1 MDVTHELDRFVE
13 RVAAVDVGKNELKV
27 CVRVPGDRV
36 GRRPQEVR
44 TFAARTG
51 SILELA
57 DWVRTEQVQLVV
69 MEATGDY
76 WKPVF
81 YLLEDEV
88 ECWLLDARQVKHLPG
103 RPKTDR
109 EDSIWLAKVAE
120 RGMTRPSFV
129 PPKPIRQLRDLTRY
143 RRALTQDR
151 TRNKQ
156 RLEKGLEDAQ
166 IKLSSV
172 ITDIHGVSGR
182 EMIEALIG
190 GQRDPKVLA
199 QLARGSMRG
208 KITALEE
215 ALTGQFTGH
224 HALICQ
230 MMLDTIDGLS
240 AQIQQLTDRIE
251 QAVAPFARQVD
262 QLDEITGVGRIAA
275 QDIIAEIG
283 VDMAMFATAAHLVSW
298 AKFCPQVI
306 QSGGKPARGAATGHG
321 DPWLGAAIGEA
332 AIGAARTRT
341 FLGARYRRLVR
352 RRGKKKALVAVGNS
366 VLTIIW
372 HLLSRSRGALPRSRG
387 RLLRHPPQH
396 TPSTALA
403 DQPTRTTQRQ
413 ESHPRLTKPTPS
425 RLTNRCHLTYFRVSR
440 WCRRQTDPRFAV
452 VVCRLFRQGVM
463 WSRSLWREA
472 RWQPGKV
479 QCWSRARTVA
489 VVVVVVVVVVR

>member
-1 MDVTHELDRFVE
+1 MDETHELDGFVE

-27 CVRVPGDRV
+27 CVRVPGERV
-36 GRRPQEVR
+36 GRRRQEVR
-44 TFAARTG
+44 TYSARTR

-57 DWVRTEQVQLVV
+57 DWIRDEQIQLVV
-69 MEATGDY
+69 MEATGGY

-120 RGMTRPSFV
+120 RGMAKPSFV

-143 RRALTQDR
+143 RRSLTQDR

-156 RLEKGLEDAQ
+156 RLEKVLEDAQ

-190 GQRDPKVLA
+190 GQRDAKVLA
-199 QLARGSMRG
+199 QMARGAMRG
-208 KITALEE
+208 KISVLEE
-215 ALTGQFTGH
+215 ALTGHFTDH
-224 HALICQ
+224 HALICR
-230 MMLDTIDGLS
+230 MMLDTIDALT
-240 AQIQQLTDRIE
+240 AQVQQLNERIE
-251 QAVAPFARQVD
+251 QAAEPFTRQVE

-283 VDMAMFATAAHLVSW
+283 VDMAVFVTAAHLVSW

-332 AIGAARTRT
+332 AIAAARTRS

-352 RRGKKKALVAVGNS
+352 HRGKKKALVAVGNS
-366 VLTIIW
+366 MLTIIW
-372 HLLSRSRGALPRSRG
+372 QILSDPDAHYQDLGADFYDTHLNT
-387 RLLRHPPQH
+387 H
-396 TPSTALA
+396 
-403 DQPTRTTQRQ
+403 
-413 ESHPRLTKPTPS
+413 
-425 RLTNRCHLTYFRVSR
+425 
-440 WCRRQTDPRFAV
+440 RRQ
-452 VVCRLFRQGVM
+452 
-463 WSRSLWREA
+463 RSLISQLE
-472 RWQPGKV
+472 QLTGK
-479 QCWSRARTVA
+479 TVVLA
-489 VVVVVVVVVVR
+489 ADTPRPAA

>member
-1 MDVTHELDRFVE
+1 MDETHEPDRFVE
-13 RVAAVDVGKNELKV
+13 RVLAVDVGKNELKA
-27 CVRVPGDRV
+27 CLRVPADRA
-36 GRRPQEVR
+36 GRRRQEVR
-44 TFAARTG
+44 TFLARTR

-57 DWVRTEQVQLVV
+57 DWVREQRVELVV

-81 YLLEDEV
+81 YLLEDEA

-120 RGMTRPSFV
+120 RGMAKPSFV

-143 RRALTQDR
+143 RRSLTQDR

-156 RLEKGLEDAQ
+156 RLEKVLEDAQ

-182 EMIEALIG
+182 EMIEALIA

-199 QLARGSMRG
+199 QLARGAMRG

-215 ALTGQFTGH
+215 ALTGRFSEH

-230 MMLDTIDGLS
+230 MMLTTIDSLS
-240 AQIQQLTDRIE
+240 VQIDQLSERIE
-251 QAVAPFARQVD
+251 QVAAPFAGQVE

-283 VDMAMFATAAHLVSW
+283 VDMAIFATAAHLVSW
-298 AKFCPQVI
+298 AKFCPQVV
-306 QSGGKPARGAATGHG
+306 QSGGKPARGGSTGHG

-332 AIGAARTRT
+332 AIAAARTRS
-341 FLGARYRRLVR
+341 FLGARYRRVVR

-366 VLTIIW
+366 LLTIIW
-372 HLLSRSRGALPRSRG
+372 QLLSNPDTHYQDLGADFYDTHLN
-387 RLLRHPPQH
+387 QH
-396 TPSTALA
+396 
-403 DQPTRTTQRQ
+403 
-413 ESHPRLTKPTPS
+413 
-425 RLTNRCHLTYFRVSR
+425 
-440 WCRRQTDPRFAV
+440 RRQ
-452 VVCRLFRQGVM
+452 
-463 WSRSLWREA
+463 RSLIAQLE
-472 RWQPGKV
+472 QVTGKKV
-479 QCWSRARTVA
+479 ILEPVA
-489 VVVVVVVVVVR
+489 